1 MSGFV
6 NPALPNLAD
15 FTTFVYSATQ
25 TPTGEP
31 IPTSALPTNSP
42 YIGYSYNVALAIVYQ
57 GLQTISPDIY
67 VLAVYNFGLDRLIN
81 FAPDQTGQT
90 YFATLRGSA
99 PTGYGIN
106 NFVPGVVTAATDV
119 STSSTLTAP
128 DFMKSLTFSDL
139 QRLKTPFGRTYLS
152 FVQDMGTLWGLS

>member
-6 NPALPNLAD
+6 NPTLPNLAD

-25 TPTGEP
+25 TPTGAP

-42 YIGYSYNVALAIVYQ
+42 YIGYAYNVALALAYQ
-57 GLQTISPDIY
+57 GLQFIAPGIY
-67 VLAVYNFGLDRLIN
+67 VLAVYNLGLDRLIN

-90 YFATLRGSA
+90 YFATLRSSP

-106 NFVPGVVTAATDV
+106 NFVPGVVTAASDV

-128 DFMKSLTFSDL
+128 GFMQHLTLSDL
-139 QRLKTPFGRTYLS
+139 QRLKTPFGLTYLS
-152 FVQDMGTLWGLS
+152 FVQDMGTLWGMS